1 MSRTHPIPTHFASV
15 PARIDPR
22 PPLIDGI
29 TNFVHGFPYAG
40 ISLGLIDQR
49 VPVLGV
55 IHNAFLEHFYTG
67 VRRAGSFLYTY
78 TPASLGTN
86 TDTATSAIGVPQ
98 CHPQAPASAR
108 PLPSLAGALIGVG

>member
-1 MSRTHPIPTHFASV
+1 MSHTHPTPTHFALV
-15 PARIDPR
+15 PAHIDPH
-22 PPLIDGI
+22 PLLIDSI

-40 ISLGLIDQR
+40 ISLGLIDRR

-55 IHNAFLEHFYTG
+55 IHNAFLEHFYIG
-67 VRRAGSFLYTY
+67 VRCAGSFHYTY

-98 CHPQAPASAR
+98 CLPQALASAR